1 MSSAVPAIDLAPL
14 RNAFSQLSEAL
25 MLWEAEPAAS
35 VLKRHLRAA
44 AIQSFEFTYE
54 LSLRM
59 MRRVLIER
67 SLAADLV
74 QDLSFND
81 LLRAGADA
89 GLLGDQQAW
98 RRWRAMRNAT
108 SHTYDESKAQEV
120 AESLA
125 TFTTDALALMQALT
139 AASSR

>member
-1 MSSAVPAIDLAPL
+1 
-14 RNAFSQLSEAL
+14 
-25 MLWEAEPAAS
+25 MLWEAEPQVS

-81 LLRAGADA
+81 LLRAGAAA
-89 GLLGDQQAW
+89 GLLEDQQAW
-98 RRWRAMRNAT
+98 RRWRAIRNAT

-120 AESLA
+120 VESLN
-125 TFTTDALALMQALT
+125 TFKADALALMQAT
-139 AASSR
+139 ATASSG

>member
-1 MSSAVPAIDLAPL
+1 MTAAAPAIDLAPL

-25 MLWEAEPAAS
+25 MLWEAEPQVS

-74 QDLSFND
+74 QDLSFKTCCVPV
-81 LLRAGADA
+81 R
-89 GLLGDQQAW
+89 
-98 RRWRAMRNAT
+98 
-108 SHTYDESKAQEV
+108 
-120 AESLA
+120 
-125 TFTTDALALMQALT
+125 MQACWRT
-139 AASSR
+139 NRHGGAGGSYVMPPAIPTMSRKHRKWWNR